1 MREIGT
7 DYLVIGG
14 GASGLAFVDSLVA
27 RSDGEV
33 VVVDRR
39 HRPGG
44 HWLDAY
50 PFVRLHQPS
59 AYYGVTSRR
68 LGDDR
73 IDESGPNAGFY
84 ERATAAQIC
93 DYFTGVLEEGLVPSG
108 RVRFL
113 GMCDYRG
120 EDADGHHVVSLLT
133 GSETVIRARRK
144 FVDATY
150 VESSIPS
157 RQTPTYTV
165 DPDVRLITPNDLVD
179 VAEAPSGYTVVGAG
193 KTAMDTCNWLLDN
206 GVDADRIRWVR
217 PRDPWLFNR
226 AFMQPLELVGSYMQ
240 LQARWVEAAAEATT
254 GADFARR
261 LAAQDVL
268 LRIDTEVEPDTFRGA
283 TISVGELEALRT
295 VSRVVRNGKVRHIGS
310 RRITF
315 DDAEIPA
322 EPGELYVDCTAAG
335 VRATTPRPVFEPGR
349 ITLQYV
355 TIGIVPWGAATIG
368 VVEGSRDDDTDK
380 NRLCPPLAFSGDVS
394 DMMALALPG
403 MTGLMARAA
412 EPDLA
417 SWAEDCRLN
426 PARGAGDRTT
436 DPQVTSAFATLAG
449 HLEPAMSNLSRRV
462 GEREASSRR

>member
-179 VAEAPSGYTVVGAG
+179 VAEAPSGYTVIGAG

-315 DDAEIPA
+315 DD
-322 EPGELYVDCTAAG
+322 
-335 VRATTPRPVFEPGR
+335 
-349 ITLQYV
+349 
-355 TIGIVPWGAATIG
+355 
-368 VVEGSRDDDTDK
+368 
-380 NRLCPPLAFSGDVS
+380 SGD
-394 DMMALALPG
+394 PR
-403 MTGLMARAA
+403 RA
-412 EPDLA
+412 
-417 SWAEDCRLN
+417 
-426 PARGAGDRTT
+426 G
-436 DPQVTSAFATLAG
+436 
-449 HLEPAMSNLSRRV
+449 
-462 GEREASSRR
+462 